1 MVNGLS
7 DVSLLPVKSNASF
20 GTPTSGSN
28 RSAGKSSIA
37 VCRMLIVN
45 RSPTPRSRPENICR
59 STNFNFDPV
68 MATDSNL
75 GPQVSTIG
83 PTNLEPFT

>member
-20 GTPTSGSN
+20 GTPTSGNN
-28 RSAGKSSIA
+28 RSEGKSSIA
-37 VCRMLIVN
+37 VSRMLIVS

-59 STNFNFDPV
+59 STNCNFDPV

-83 PTNLEPFT
+83 PINLDPFT